1 MMRKLNN
8 LFYLSLALGSTQL
21 HAQQSVAYTNDTYK
35 FDKAVA
41 LYNEQQYAIAQIL
54 FDEIRVTNTNNEIQA
69 DCAYYIANCAIRLE
83 QDGAESK
90 IEEFV
95 KNYPTSSK
103 QIDAFVEVSNFYF
116 KKGEYEK
123 ALSYSEKINENIL
136 SPQKKDRFNFQKGY
150 AYFVAKNNPKAKEF
164 FTKIENSEDYGHQAK
179 YYLGYISYANNNY
192 DSANQYFNE
201 VADKEKYNEKMGY
214 FKADMNFKSGNF
226 EEAIKLGKS
235 QYDKS
240 SEEEKSELSKIIGE
254 SYFNLQKYN
263 EALPFLLDYKGKN
276 GRWSNTDYYQLGYT
290 YYKKGEYA
298 KAISEFNKII
308 GGSDAVSQNAY
319 YHLGES
325 YLKSDL
331 KTQALNAFRN
341 ASEMSF
347 NQKIQEDA
355 YVNYA
360 KLSYE
365 IGNPYQSV
373 PGVITSFLDKY
384 PSSAYKEELNVLLI
398 DSYISSKNY
407 KEALLLLEKNKT
419 PQNKLAYQKVT
430 FYRGLEFYSQGNY
443 SQALQLFDKSVAERQ
458 DNRMVS
464 RATYWKGE
472 AEYAL
477 NRFKDAQATYT
488 TFKNLPQADKTP
500 EYKNV
505 NYSLGYAAFKM
516 KNYEAAAN
524 AFDAYTKSATDA
536 NKKTDAYLR
545 LADSQFVNGK
555 YWAAMEAYNKVTENN
570 GSDAD
575 YATFQ
580 KAISYGFVDR
590 NDTKI
595 TELNKFISSY
605 PNSSYVDDAM
615 YELGSTYSNMNKSSD
630 AINTF
635 NKLINQYP
643 KSTFASKA
651 MLKQGLV
658 YYNTKD
664 NAKALE
670 RFKKVVSDYS
680 GTSEAVEAVENARL
694 IYVDSGS
701 MTEYASWVKGLDFVE
716 VSNSDLDN
724 DSYEAAEKQ
733 KFQNNTKQAIASYT
747 DYVKNYPNGMNALKA
762 QFNLAE
768 LYVADNQPQNAITP
782 YEAVLAKSKNEYTE
796 ASLVALSG
804 IYLTDKKVDQAIPL
818 LKRLEIDGEKDQNKL
833 YAQSNLMKAYYETED
848 FKSAETYASKVLNN
862 SKADKKVKA
871 DAQVIVARAAIQIN
885 DTATAKK
892 AYADLL
898 SNATGEIAAEALY
911 YDAYFKNADK
921 KFDASN
927 TAVQKLAKDYS
938 GYKYYGAKGLVLM
951 AKNFYGLKDS
961 YQATYIL
968 ESVIKNFTDYSDVVS
983 EAKTELSKIKS
994 EESKRNSSVK

>member
-8 LFYLSLALGSTQL
+8 LFYLSLALGSTHL
-21 HAQQSVAYTNDTYK
+21 HAQQSIAYTNDTYK

-41 LYNEQQYAIAQIL
+41 MYNEKQYAIAQIL

-83 QDGAESK
+83 QAGAENK
-90 IEEFV
+90 IEDFV

-103 QIDAFVEVSNFYF
+103 QVDAYVEVSNFYF

-123 ALSYSEKINENIL
+123 VLAYSENINENIL
-136 SPQKKDRFNFQKGY
+136 SPRMKDRFYFQKGY
-150 AYFVAKNNPKAKEF
+150 AYFDAKNTTKAKEF
-164 FTKIENSEDYGHQAK
+164 FSKIEDSEEYGHQAK

-192 DSANQYFNE
+192 DSANEYFSE

-226 EEAIKLGKS
+226 EEAIDLGKKQLS
-235 QYDKS
+235 KS
-240 SEEEKSELSKIIGE
+240 SDSEKSELSKVIGE

-263 EALPFLLDYKGKN
+263 EALPYLLEYKGKD
-276 GRWSNTDYYQLGYT
+276 GRWSNVDFYQLGYT

-308 GGSDAVSQNAY
+308 GGSDAVAQNAY

-325 YLKSDL
+325 YLKSDM
-331 KTQALNAFRN
+331 KTQALNAFKN
-341 ASEMSF
+341 ASEMNF

-373 PGVITSFLDKY
+373 PGVITSFLEKY
-384 PSSAYKEELNVLLI
+384 PTSAYKDELNSLLI
-398 DSYISSKNY
+398 DSYITSKNY
-407 KEALLLLEKNKT
+407 KEALVLLENNRT

-430 FYRGLEFYSQGNY
+430 FYRGLEFYNQGNY
-443 SQALQLFDKSVAERQ
+443 TNALELFNKSVAERQ

-472 AEYAL
+472 SEYSL
-477 NRFKDAQATYT
+477 NRFKDAQATFT

-505 NYSLGYAAFKM
+505 NYSLGYAAFKL
-516 KNYEAAAN
+516 KDYQSAATSFEAFTKVN
-524 AFDAYTKSATDA
+524 ADA

-555 YWAAMEAYNKVTENN
+555 YWAAMEAYNKVTENK

-595 TELNKFISSY
+595 AELNKFISSY
-605 PNSSYVDDAM
+605 PSSSYVDDAM
-615 YELGSTYSNMNKSSD
+615 YELGSTYSNLNKSSE
-630 AINTF
+630 AISIF
-635 NKLINQYP
+635 NKLISQFPN
-643 KSTFASKA
+643 STLASKA

-658 YYNTKD
+658 YYNTKE
-664 NAKALE
+664 NVKALE
-670 RFKKVVSDYS
+670 RFKKVVSDYP
-680 GTSEAVEAVENARL
+680 GTSEAVEAVQSARL

-701 MTEYASWVKGLDFVE
+701 TTEYAAWVKGLDFVE
-716 VSNSDLDN
+716 VSNSELDN
-724 DSYEAAEKQ
+724 DSYVAAEKQ
-733 KFQNNTKQAIASYT
+733 LFQNNTKQAIVSYN
-747 DYVKNYPNGMNALKA
+747 DYVKNYPNGMNILKA

-768 LYVADNQPQNAITP
+768 LYISDNQASKSIPH
-782 YEAVLAKSKNEYTE
+782 YKAVLDKSKNEYSE
-796 ASLVALSG
+796 ASLVRLSG
-804 IYLTDKKVDQAIPL
+804 IYLDAKNLEEAIPL
-818 LKRLEIDGEKDQNKL
+818 LRRLETEAEKDQNKL
-833 YAQSNLMKAYYETED
+833 FAQSNLMKAYFDKDDIKTSEN
-848 FKSAETYASKVLNN
+848 YASKVL
-862 SKADKKVKA
+862 SSAKADKKVKA
-871 DAQVIVARAAIQIN
+871 DAQLIIARAAIQN
-885 DTATAKK
+885 NEMATAKK
-892 AYADLL
+892 AYAELL
-898 SNATGEIAAEALY
+898 TASNGEVAAEALY

-921 KFDASN
+921 KYDASN
-927 TAVQKLAKDYS
+927 TAVQKLAKDFS
-938 GYKYYGAKGLVLM
+938 GYKYYGAKGLILM

-968 ESVIKNFTDYSDVVS
+968 ESVITNFDDYADVVS